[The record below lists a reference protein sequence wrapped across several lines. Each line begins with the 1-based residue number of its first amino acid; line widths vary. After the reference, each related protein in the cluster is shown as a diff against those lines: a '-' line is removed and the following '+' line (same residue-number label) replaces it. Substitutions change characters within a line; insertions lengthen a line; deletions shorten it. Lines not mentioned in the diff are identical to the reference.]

1 MRQIY
6 QVSWLVLVDNVKLNK
21 MKGDWIQELFVKEM
35 VVKQKPTDFYYYE
48 DGKKVFTEEF
58 HKQRG
63 VCCGS
68 NCRHCPFDPVHIKG
82 TKNLKNQ
89 NSDQ

>member
-1 MRQIY
+1 
-6 QVSWLVLVDNVKLNK
+6 
-21 MKGDWIQELFVKEM
+21 M
-35 VVKQKPTDFYYYE
+35 VTKQKPTELYYFE

-68 NCRHCPFDPVHIKG
+68 FCRHCPFDPVHIKG
-82 TKNLKNQ
+82 TKNLKQ